1 MNKIF
6 LNFSIILIFFIVC
19 LDLYKKNKQIYILQ
33 DWKIKPYQKFYEN
46 LNLEINEYQTGS
58 GHYNRDVDIKKYN
71 ALEDRKKLR
80 WAFNMF
86 HSEVQILIKN
96 ISDKQKFV
104 SKERFSLYLYSTFL
118 GFIFFSIFIFIY
130 LSLMK
135 LKKNSLM
142 EERINSTKVLSYL
155 VPSYLLVIIYI
166 FFYHFRGDYSIYAL
180 FETLFL
186 VSGFYFCL
194 KKNPY
199 LFGLVCILAPGVR
212 TSGILISFCTYF

>member
-1 MNKIF
+1 
-6 LNFSIILIFFIVC
+6 
-19 LDLYKKNKQIYILQ
+19 
-33 DWKIKPYQKFYEN
+33 
-46 LNLEINEYQTGS
+46 
-58 GHYNRDVDIKKYN
+58 
-71 ALEDRKKLR
+71 
-80 WAFNMF
+80 MF

-212 TSGILISFCTYF
+212 TSGILISFVHIFRLLKKLKIKLNLFNISNTFNFYIFITEHRFTKLFFC